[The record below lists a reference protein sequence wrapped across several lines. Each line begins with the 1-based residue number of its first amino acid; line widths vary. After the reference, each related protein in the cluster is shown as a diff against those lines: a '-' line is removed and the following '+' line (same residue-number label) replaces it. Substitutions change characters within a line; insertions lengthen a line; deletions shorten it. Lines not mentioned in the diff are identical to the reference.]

1 MVKML
6 RRIPGTAGGRAA
18 RAILALASA
27 LAVAG
32 LAALTAGPATASSSA
47 KPASAAAGVEA
58 VWNISGVEDVITQ
71 PCDDPGPVYYG
82 PKAAQ
87 VYNTCSGRVWLHYD
101 DTQNSRIYTFCVSPH
116 ALAYDF
122 PYPFTDIQVTT
133 NTAPCDVGKKF
144 TVHWVNAIGKIDNQA
159 YDCQS
164 NAGVTLLSK
173 FTAGAIGTNCD
184 FRIWVHVGD
193 DGSGDSA
200 CVDPN
205 PNLVV
210 DQGSNFPNPHEF
222 YQVQQTY
229 IEAPCNAG
237 AAPYP
242 Y

>member
-1 MVKML
+1 MGGWVGL
-6 RRIPGTAGGRAA
+6 AGSESTPGRRICGAMITWR
-18 RAILALASA
+18 LN
-27 LAVAG
+27 
-32 LAALTAGPATASSSA
+32 ATV
-47 KPASAAAGVEA
+47 P
-58 VWNISGVEDVITQ
+58 
-71 PCDDPGPVYYG
+71 
-82 PKAAQ
+82 
-87 VYNTCSGRVWLHYD
+87 
-101 DTQNSRIYTFCVSPH
+101 
-116 ALAYDF
+116 F